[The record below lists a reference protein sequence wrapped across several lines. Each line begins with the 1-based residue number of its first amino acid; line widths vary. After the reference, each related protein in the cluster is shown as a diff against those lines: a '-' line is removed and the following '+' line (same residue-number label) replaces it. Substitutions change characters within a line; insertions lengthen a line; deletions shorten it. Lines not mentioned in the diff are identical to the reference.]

1 MAKGTISI
9 TNGATTING
18 DGTTFTS
25 ELVAGDYVVFT
36 AGQVVYTLAV
46 KTISSDTAL
55 TLTRTYT
62 GPDAAGLAWS
72 AVPRG
77 TMSQVTMEVV
87 NQVTEALRGLN
98 LDKANWQQVFSAGEN
113 ITVTLPD
120 GSQFKGPSWPSL
132 VSLLEDLDPGSL
144 QKIVEDIKQA
154 QASVSADRQAA
165 ETASS
170 GAKASAD
177 NAAAAKKAAEDAMA
191 VASRGASDAAA
202 SASTAAQAV
211 STASQAATDARAQAD
226 RAQSLADK
234 FDAEKVLTKDAN
246 LSDVTDRA
254 ASLQNLLN
262 GKPLPLPAEAVSD
275 YDAVTLRQLKA
286 SSGGGGGAS
295 MNGVMNDFIGA
306 VQWFNGSRAA
316 LPAGYI
322 AADGQLESRTDAK
335 TADLWAAVNAGIL
348 TATQTD
354 AVWLTSSN
362 AGAPA
367 MNRGMYSPGNGTTTF
382 RVPDLNGI
390 QDGSIK
396 SPFLR
401 GAASGDV
408 VGRILQDNAPN
419 ITGLI
424 GMRSMYGTSGTDP
437 VDMWI
442 TGGAGDSSLYKNFGV
457 VPGTG
462 IGNYAAPPMSANATI
477 TNKMT
482 SNLQF
487 DASRSNTSY
496 GRDGSGEVHPSEA
509 FGIWII
515 RASGAFQAAG
525 TSFDVVNSYATQ
537 PGSGVLMR
545 GGDVKSTMKVAGQ
558 VKSSA
563 SLVALQRV
571 GARPFSAI
579 TVNDGVTT
587 RVYSIPASDVDV
599 ELLATNS
606 PQGAVAW
613 CRFSGDTIVAA
624 FNISSVTKEAAGAY
638 RLVYQNPP
646 ADEINQSIM
655 VTAIQ
660 GSNDVNAISGSVYSI
675 SKTSFAVATR
685 NNTGRI
691 DASVMVTVHRK

>member
-9 TNGATTING
+9 KNGATTING

-36 AGQVVYTLAV
+36 AGQVVYTQAV
-46 KTISSDTAL
+46 KTVSSDTAL

-62 GPDAAGLAWS
+62 GPDAAGLSWS
-72 AVPRG
+72 AVQRG

-132 VSLLEDLDPGSL
+132 VNLLEDIDPGSL

-165 ETASS
+165 ETASR

-177 NAAAAKKAAEDAMA
+177 NAGVAKKAAEDAMA
-191 VASRGASDAAA
+191 VATRGASDAAG
-202 SASTAAQAV
+202 SASDAAQSAG
-211 STASQAATDARAQAD
+211 AAGQAAGEARTQAD
-226 RAQSLADK
+226 RAQALADK
-234 FDAEKVLTKDAN
+234 FDVANVLTNDAN
-246 LSDVTDRA
+246 LSDVSDRA
-254 ASLQNLLN
+254 TSLQNLLN

-295 MNGVMNDFIGA
+295 MSGVMNDFIGA

-316 LPAGYI
+316 IPAGYI
-322 AADGQLESRTDAK
+322 AADGQLESRTDPK
-335 TADLWAAVNAGIL
+335 TSSLWAAVNSGIL
-348 TATQTD
+348 VATPDD
-354 AVWLTSSN
+354 ATWLTSSN
-362 AGAPA
+362 ASAPA
-367 MNRGMYSPGNGTTTF
+367 MNRGMYSPGNGSTTF
-382 RVPDLNGI
+382 RVPDINGI
-390 QDGSIK
+390 QNGSVR

-401 GAASGDV
+401 GAGSGDV
-408 VGRILQDNAPN
+408 VGRILQDSAPN
-419 ITGLI
+419 ITGILGLRAI
-424 GMRSMYGTSGTDP
+424 SSS
-437 VDMWI
+437 VSSWVA
-442 TGGAGDSSLYKNFGV
+442 GGGSDSAISSSQSV

-462 IGNYAAPPMSANATI
+462 IGSYTALTGGGAISDKT
-477 TNKMT
+477 T
-482 SNLQF
+482 SNILM
-487 DASRSNTSY
+487 DASRSNASY
-496 GRDGSGEVHPSEA
+496 GRDGSGEIHPSEA

-515 RASGAFQAAG
+515 RASGAFQSAS

-537 PGSGVLMR
+537 PGSSVLMR
-545 GGDVKSTMKVAGQ
+545 GGDVKSTIKVAGQ
-558 VKSSA
+558 IKSFA

-571 GARPFSAI
+571 GANPFSAI
-579 TVNDGVTT
+579 TVSDGATT
-587 RVYSIPASDVDV
+587 RVYSLPVTDADV

-606 PQGAVAW
+606 PQGALAW
-613 CRFSGDTIVAA
+613 CRFSADTIVAA
-624 FNISSVTKEAAGAY
+624 FNISSITKEATGAY

>member
-18 DGTTFTS
+18 DGTIFTS
-25 ELVAGDYVVFT
+25 ELVAGDYIVFT
-36 AGQVVYTLAV
+36 AGQVVYTQAI
-46 KTISSDTAL
+46 KTVSSDTVL

-72 AVPRG
+72 GGGGG

-177 NAAAAKKAAEDAMA
+177 NAGAAKKAAEDAMA

-211 STASQAATDARAQAD
+211 GTASQAATDARAQAD

-254 ASLQNLLN
+254 VSLQNLLN

-408 VGRILQDNAPN
+408 VGRILQDSAPN
-419 ITGLI
+419 ISGQLFAYNYDQ
-424 GMRSMYGTSGTDP
+424 STSGKNGFVSWTN
-437 VDMWI
+437 
-442 TGGAGDSSLYKNFGV
+442 GGNNVFQLDGTTTSSTRYERYVL
-457 VPGTG
+457 
-462 IGNYAAPPMSANATI
+462 
-477 TNKMT
+477 
-482 SNLQF
+482 
-487 DASRSNTSY
+487 DASTQNANY
-496 GRDGSGEVHPSEA
+496 GRDGSGEIHPNEV

-579 TVNDGVTT
+579 TVNDGATT